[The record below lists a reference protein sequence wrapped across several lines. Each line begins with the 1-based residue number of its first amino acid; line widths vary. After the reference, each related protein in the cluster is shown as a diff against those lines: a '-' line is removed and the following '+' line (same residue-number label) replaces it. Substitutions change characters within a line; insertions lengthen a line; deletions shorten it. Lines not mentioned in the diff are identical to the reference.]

1 MIEVGF
7 MLDCCCCRFDVVAGL
22 LLSSIHVGVYSSV
35 ERWDSSL
42 KNIKRKKNVS
52 QSRQRIV
59 QQIPNSLEICP
70 SRLQEKQRLTFVGQ
84 SRTKW
89 PTSLQL

>member
-7 MLDCCCCRFDVVAGL
+7 MLDCCCCSFDVVAGL

-42 KNIKRKKNVS
+42 KIIMKKMSAKAAKDCTVNS
-52 QSRQRIV
+52 Q
-59 QQIPNSLEICP
+59 
-70 SRLQEKQRLTFVGQ
+70 LT
-84 SRTKW
+84 
-89 PTSLQL
+89 